1 MNKIYL
7 HIKTIYTINSIC
19 THINC
24 NNIHD
29 NGQCS
34 NAHTTIA
41 RNSNYIIKMY
51 KLQSIALFVSH
62 IWKNI
67 TCPRLATTC
76 PFLSLLISIQLMLIL
91 AKLRECG
98 YTIKLAYQSS
108 FIITTA
114 VPITV
119 I

>member
-7 HIKTIYTINSIC
+7 HIKNNIHNKFHMYT
-19 THINC
+19 HNC

-34 NAHTTIA
+34 NAYTTIA

-62 IWKNI
+62 I
-67 TCPRLATTC
+67 
-76 PFLSLLISIQLMLIL
+76 
-91 AKLRECG
+91 
-98 YTIKLAYQSS
+98 
-108 FIITTA
+108 
-114 VPITV
+114 
-119 I
+119 